1 MPFLFCKQNRWV
13 INNVIRTTKRPSTS
27 NSGNRIKVSFSNVC
41 CSSFERFVQ
50 MNNPLYDNIKKVL
63 MDSKTSSSI
72 SVIILIFPLYTIHN
86 RIVQSCV
93 MEFKNNTLKTNRKC
107 AIYILYISGLIIW
120 QVVHLFF
127 ANYEYSFII
136 KTDFSG
142 IIGVFFCCFTK
153 LLVN

>member
-1 MPFLFCKQNRWV
+1 
-13 INNVIRTTKRPSTS
+13 
-27 NSGNRIKVSFSNVC
+27 
-41 CSSFERFVQ
+41 

-107 AIYILYISGLIIW
+107 AIYILYISGLII
-120 QVVHLFF
+120 
-127 ANYEYSFII
+127 
-136 KTDFSG
+136 
-142 IIGVFFCCFTK
+142 
-153 LLVN
+153 